1 MLDESVD
8 STAVPGS
15 SDAGAGASTS
25 AAPSPGS
32 DLGGTPSGGSEQAP
46 SPTPAPPAAGES
58 ATPSLDDILNTVPE
72 DDSDLEQANT
82 RDVVGLRNQRQQL
95 RVLSEAVKGLRPLE
109 SFKPLAERNLSVETI
124 QAAVEAQERFYSPV
138 INPENN
144 QPVYENGIPLY
155 TTTPFIQHAE
165 ERNPGAAT
173 QLLEDAFLFETV
185 NPQTGQ
191 KERLGNGLFR
201 ALGLDPARLDDYRN
215 IDALAAQEVGQN
227 LNEQLA
233 QIPPEFHE
241 AFKSMPAK
249 VRENLL
255 LDDEEARNWQLQERQ
270 ERLQEK
276 QQSEARQ
283 KQEAAG
289 RERYQAE
296 LRASVEREQ
305 EADIETQFSEGL
317 SSIMDDIASKV
328 TFSSD
333 AAQDAQQKAIISLA
347 LHSLRDPANHAHMK
361 PYLDALGVSL
371 DAAFGENLAA
381 FSQSRRSYKAL
392 DLAGRKAQAESELA
406 KAAGPRARVMTR
418 AGQLALKMAEA
429 LGGQM
434 KAKAESRN
442 GQLQEAGQIRPTVN
456 GQAPAGGTSIVD
468 AARAAGIDLNDS
480 RAVNTFIL
488 QYQQSQGQAAAGR

>member
-1 MLDESVD
+1 MSAELNTTDVSGATQPSAGADSSAAALSVGTSEAPAPAETAGDVIAQSSAVEGTQQSDEDVLND
-8 STAVPGS
+8 FLPADELEGS
-15 SDAGAGASTS
+15 SDRYAKA
-25 AAPSPGS
+25 
-32 DLGGTPSGGSEQAP
+32 L
-46 SPTPAPPAAGES
+46 
-58 ATPSLDDILNTVPE
+58 
-72 DDSDLEQANT
+72 
-82 RDVVGLRNQRQQL
+82 L
-95 RVLSEAVKGLRPLE
+95 RVQNAHERLWEKHRAVQPLE

-215 IDALAAQEVGQN
+215 IDALAAQDTGQN
-227 LNEQLA
+227 LQEQLTKVR
-233 QIPPEFHE
+233 EDLRD
-241 AFKSMPAK
+241 AFKSMPRG
-249 VRENLL
+249 VRDDLM
-255 LDDEEARNWQLQERQ
+255 DIPDEETRNWHLEQQR
-270 ERLQEK
+270 ERLVQK
-276 QQSEARQ
+276 QQDEARQ
-283 KQEAAG
+283 TQEAEQRKTYEAS
-289 RERYQAE
+289 
-296 LRASVEREQ
+296 LRDNVAREQ

-442 GQLQEAGQIRPTVN
+442 GQFQEAGQIRPTVN

>member
-1 MLDESVD
+1 MLDESVE
-8 STAVPGS
+8 TAVPGS

-25 AAPSPGS
+25 AAPSPGG
-32 DLGGTPSGGSEQAP
+32 DLGGTPSGDI
-46 SPTPAPPAAGES
+46 SPTPAPPAAEES

-138 INPENN
+138 INPEDN

-185 NPQTGQ
+185 NPETGQ

-215 IDALAAQEVGQN
+215 IDALAAQDTGQN
-227 LNEQLA
+227 LEEQLA
-233 QIPPEFHE
+233 QIPQEFH
-241 AFKSMPAK
+241 AVFKSMPAK
-249 VRENLL
+249 VR
-255 LDDEEARNWQLQERQ
+255 DDYLQQDAETRNWNLKGHNEAFQL
-270 ERLQEK
+270 K
-276 QQSEARQ
+276 QQAEQRQ
-283 KQEAAG
+283 QQEAEQRKTYEAS
-289 RERYQAE
+289 
-296 LRASVEREQ
+296 LRANVEREQ

-333 AAQDAQQKAIISLA
+333 PSQDAQQKAIISLA

-361 PYLDALGVSL
+361 PYLDALGVQL

-442 GQLQEAGQIRPTVN
+442 GQLHEAGQIRPTVN
-456 GQAPAGGTSIVD
+456 GQAPSGQTSIVEM
-468 AARAAGIDLNDS
+468 AKAAGVDINDS
-480 RAVNTFIL
+480 RAVNAFIL
-488 QYQQSQGQAAAGR
+488 SSLGNQQQQAAGR

>member
-1 MLDESVD
+1 MLDESVE
-8 STAVPGS
+8 TAVPGS

-25 AAPSPGS
+25 AAPSPGG
-32 DLGGTPSGGSEQAP
+32 DLGGTPSGDI
-46 SPTPAPPAAGES
+46 SPTPAPPATEES

-215 IDALAAQEVGQN
+215 IDALAAQDTGQN
-227 LNEQLA
+227 LNEQLTNVR
-233 QIPPEFHE
+233 EDLRD

-249 VRENLL
+249 VREDLSQM
-255 LDDEEARNWQLQERQ
+255 DEETRNWHLEQQR
-270 ERLQEK
+270 ERLEQK
-276 QQSEARQ
+276 TQAEARQ
-283 KQEAAG
+283 KQEAEQRKTYEAS
-289 RERYQAE
+289 
-296 LRASVEREQ
+296 LRANVEREQ

-328 TFSSD
+328 LWSTDGKNDS
-333 AAQDAQQKAIISLA
+333 ALKAIVGAVL
-347 LHSLRDPANHAHMK
+347 LPLRDPSNHAHMK
-361 PYLDALGVSL
+361 PLLEALGVQL
-371 DAAFGENLAA
+371 DSAFVENLSAYT
-381 FSQSRRSYKAL
+381 QGRRNYKAL
-392 DLAGRKAQAESELA
+392 ELANRKDQAEKELA
-406 KAAGPRARVMTR
+406 KVAGPRARVMTK
-418 AGQLALKMAEA
+418 AADIGMKVAQA

-434 KAKAESRN
+434 KAKAAVKN
-442 GQLQEAGQIRPTVN
+442 QLLEEAGQIRPTVN
-456 GQAPAGGTSIVD
+456 GQAPATGTSIVD
-468 AARAAGIDLNDS
+468 AARTAGIDLNDN
-480 RAVNTFIL
+480 RAVNAFIL
-488 QYQQSQGQAAAGR
+488 QYQQAQGQAAAGR